1 MTIMFGIIVAGD
13 ANSMTDKINYRKKF
27 LIKKINFVS
36 MHCHRSKNEGL
47 GLPHCRKCGFLY
59 PCYFIAATNQIAGLL
74 SDNNHPLPTLPLL

>member
-1 MTIMFGIIVAGD
+1 
-13 ANSMTDKINYRKKF
+13 
-27 LIKKINFVS
+27 